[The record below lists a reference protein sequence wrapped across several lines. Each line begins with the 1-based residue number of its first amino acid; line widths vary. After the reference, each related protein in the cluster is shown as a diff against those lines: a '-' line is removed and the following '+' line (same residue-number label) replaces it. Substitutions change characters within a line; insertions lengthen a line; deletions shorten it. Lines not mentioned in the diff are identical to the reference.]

1 MLGFLKASQTILMC
15 SQACKPLDERD
26 FGGGSSII
34 QLQKIIKEEVV
45 IGTGST
51 SWECGAGG
59 QPREGEEQ
67 GKL

>member
-1 MLGFLKASQTILMC
+1 MC